1 MTLEVDFLDFAAF
14 KVHIFWEGH
23 KFLRNLH
30 RRFVLCNNGQIYDGD
45 FAKFCGL
52 LRIYELYKVHD
63 EFVPQVCWHYYSVK
77 KGRKPFSMR
86 RSQWLHLHQNGPFV
100 YCWSGIDAWSL
111 WQYLF
116 LSFKFGDTK
125 LVSSKETSVSFNVIV
140 LKIDPFWLSTY
151 DFKIFQ

>member
-1 MTLEVDFLDFAAF
+1 MFSKTATKNDGEDF
-14 KVHIFWEGH
+14 I
-23 KFLRNLH
+23 N
-30 RRFVLCNNGQIYDGD
+30 
-45 FAKFCGL
+45 FCGL
-52 LRIYELYKVHD
+52 LRKHGLYQNHD
-63 EFVPQVCWHYYSVK
+63 ESVPQVCWHYYSVK

-125 LVSSKETSVSFNVIV
+125 LVSSKETSVYFQVEWCYCFKDWPILTFNIC
-140 LKIDPFWLSTY
+140 FWNISLENWP
-151 DFKIFQ
+151 